1 MNIASLHGA
10 KVAQIRTKVRHGHRP
25 QLLSLPGEG
34 SSKEAVEVEV
44 EVEQEE
50 GTNWSAARLEPKKG
64 LYRGGGTPSEPTP
77 VGRVQV

>member
-1 MNIASLHGA
+1 MSLHGG

-34 SSKEAVEVEV
+34 SSKAEAEAEVEV
-44 EVEQEE
+44 QVEQEE
-50 GTNWSAARLEPKKG
+50 VTNWSAARLEPKKG